1 MRFAYTTI
9 SFLVSLGFIGGAI
22 YHFLESNDS
31 QAKLFLLLA
40 LMAFL
45 GVYYILKTL
54 YYMKYHA
61 TFNEFSFVV
70 FLPLAPVVQI
80 MIKDLIE
87 VSMTHLFSIQLA
99 GNGSNF
105 RLDVDI
111 LDVLMIPYF
120 LFSIFLLLRSYL
132 RYPFIRLRGHSKDG
146 VSARFIA
153 IILSAGIPIL
163 YGMLALIVLNNFM
176 LLFIAIVYAIVGL
189 VGLFV

>member
-1 MRFAYTTI
+1 MRFAYKTI

-45 GVYYILKTL
+45 GVYYLLKTL
-54 YYMKYHA
+54 YYMKHHA
-61 TFNEFSFVV
+61 TFNEISFVV

-80 MIKDLIE
+80 VVKDLIE

-99 GNGSNF
+99 GTGSNI
-105 RLDVDI
+105 RLEVDVLDVI
-111 LDVLMIPYF
+111 LIPYF
-120 LFSIFLLLRSYL
+120 FFSLFLLLRSYL
-132 RYPFIRLRGHSKDG
+132 RYPFIRFRGHSKDG
-146 VSARFIA
+146 VSARFVA

-163 YGMLALIVLNNFM
+163 YGMLGILMLSNFM
-176 LLFIAIVYAIVGL
+176 LLFFAIVYAIFGV

>member
-45 GVYYILKTL
+45 GVYYVLKTL
-54 YYMKYHA
+54 FYMKHHA
-61 TFNEFSFVV
+61 TFNEISFVV

-80 MIKDLIE
+80 VIKDLIE

-99 GNGSNF
+99 GTGPNL
-105 RLDVDI
+105 RLEVDI
-111 LDVLMIPYF
+111 LDVILIPYF
-120 LFSIFLLLRSYL
+120 FFSLFLLLRSYL
-132 RYPFIRLRGHSKDG
+132 RYPFIRFRGHSKDG
-146 VSARFIA
+146 VSARFVA
-153 IILSAGIPIL
+153 LILSIGIPIL
-163 YGMLALIVLNNFM
+163 YGILALILLNNFM
-176 LLFIAIVYAIVGL
+176 LLFFALVYAIVGIL
-189 VGLFV
+189 GLFA